1 MTNTLKNECNCLCH
15 SFAMHSEMLFVS
27 LISFFINCIIVKN
40 KKHKKPT
47 ESILW
52 CLNIRKNPKNFYSH
66 GKSDNVSRYMYV
78 QHNFFFIFTFKSEKA
93 LQVLKKKEHFI
104 NLFFLFLQRGISIP
118 RQHVWNAARRRRR
131 RSCREVAAAWRR
143 TIWPR
148 SRQRY
153 QVRYATCCCLIPALS
168 TASKKMVTWRTS
180 AESSFC

>member
-1 MTNTLKNECNCLCH
+1 MSVIVYVIVLPCILGCFLCVTNFLLH
-15 SFAMHSEMLFVS
+15 YD
-27 LISFFINCIIVKN
+27 CIIVKN

-52 CLNIRKNPKNFYSH
+52 CVNIWKKTKNFYSH

-78 QHNFFFIFTFKSEKA
+78 QNNLISSFSLSNLKKRFKFF
-93 LQVLKKKEHFI
+93 KKKEHFI

-143 TIWPR
+143 TIWPH

>member
-1 MTNTLKNECNCLCH
+1 
-15 SFAMHSEMLFVS
+15 MHSEMLFVS
-27 LISFFINCIIVKN
+27 LISFFIMIVSLQKTR
-40 KKHKKPT
+40 KHKKTNRIHP
-47 ESILW
+47 LM
-52 CLNIRKNPKNFYSH
+52 RKYSKKTKNFYSH

-78 QHNFFFIFTFKSEKA
+78 QHNLISLFSLSNLKKRFKF
-93 LQVLKKKEHFI
+93 LKKKEHFI